1 MTDTAGG
8 GDADIAGMVMT
19 QYAGE
24 GDTDTVGGGN
34 TDALQETDMM
44 RYCRGGDN
52 GTMRGWGKRVM
63 TVCGEAADIMQREVM
78 TEDST
83 SGRC

>member
-19 QYAGE
+19 YYAGE

-34 TDALQETDMM
+34 TDALQETNMM
-44 RYCRGGDN
+44 RYRRGGDN
-52 GTMRGWGKRVM
+52 GTMRGWGWGKRVM
-63 TVCGEAADIMQREVM
+63 TVCLEAAATMQREVM
-78 TEDST
+78 TEDYI
-83 SGRC
+83 